1 MNDKFFEHVV
11 DEKYLADVLGVEITE
26 TPVECSLDVLT
37 EDKLNELYQLM
48 KVKNRMRDIL

>member
-26 TPVECSLDVLT
+26 TSVECSLDVLT

>member
-11 DEKYLADVLGVEITE
+11 DEKYLADVLGVKITE
-26 TPVECSLDVLT
+26 TSVECSLDVLT